1 MRNRMDL
8 LGGYLGGLNV
18 NPIPLEFGQSMTTTK
33 ELAMILAKIDQV
45 ITFTNEWYD
54 NILNDLEGE
63 GLLYQ
68 KLSDEFLSSF
78 GADITAIQGSINSIN
93 TNVTNLSDL
102 ITALQ
107 YVKPSVIL
115 STSPSILQYSVGD
128 TINSVMLNF
137 NIVKG
142 TNNLVKAEIYKN
154 GSLLTTIT
162 NLINGVNQYVDGT
175 PITSDSEYYI
185 KVSDDKG
192 NVDSNKIDFNF
203 DYKIYYGKIT
213 NETIN
218 QALINSLSNSLFNG
232 DINTSFNLNDEKIII
247 ASYDSLTSIID
258 SENYDMIDSFTKT
271 TLNLTINNVSTPYNI
286 YVSTN
291 TILDSN
297 VPIIIKK

>member
-1 MRNRMDL
+1 MRNKMDL
-8 LGGYLGGLNV
+8 LGGYLNGLNL
-18 NPIPLEFGQSMTTTK
+18 NPIPLEFGQSISTTK
-33 ELAMILAKIDQV
+33 ELLFILAKIDQV

-68 KLSDEFLSSF
+68 KLSDEFLTSF
-78 GADITAIQGSINSIN
+78 GADITAIQGSINNIN
-93 TNVTNLSDL
+93 DNITNLSDL

-107 YVKPSVIL
+107 YVKPNVIL
-115 STSPSILQYSVGD
+115 TTSPSITQYSVGD
-128 TINSVMLNF
+128 TINSVMLNY
-137 NIVKG
+137 NIIKG

-154 GSLLTTIT
+154 GSLLTTIS
-162 NLINGVNQYVDGT
+162 NLINGVNSYVDGT
-175 PITSDSEYYI
+175 PMTTDTEYYV
-185 KVSDDKG
+185 KVYDDIG

-203 DYKIYYGKIT
+203 DYKIYYGKLT

-218 QALINSLSNSLFNG
+218 QTLINSLTNTLFNS
-232 DINTSFNLNDEKIII
+232 DVNITFNLNDEKIII
-247 ASYDSLTSIID
+247 ATYDTLNSIID

-271 TLNLTINNVSTPYNI
+271 TLNLTINGNTTPYNI

-291 TILDSN
+291 NILDSN